1 MTNLPYQGLPSWPA
15 YLTMMAGLES
25 AMLHYHLVVAEF
37 IQVAAAA
44 TRLHRSI
51 YGALR

>member
-15 YLTMMAGLES
+15 YLES
-25 AMLHYHLVVAEF
+25 AMLRYHFVMAEF

-51 YGALR
+51 YGTLR

>member
-15 YLTMMAGLES
+15 YLES
-25 AMLHYHLVVAEF
+25 AMLRYHFVVAEF
-37 IQVAAAA
+37 DQVTLSVA
-44 TRLHRSI
+44 RLHRST

>member
-15 YLTMMAGLES
+15 YLES
-25 AMLHYHLVVAEF
+25 AMLRYHFVMAELDQVTRAVA
-37 IQVAAAA
+37 
-44 TRLHRSI
+44 RLHRSI

>member
-15 YLTMMAGLES
+15 YLES
-25 AMLHYHLVVAEF
+25 EMLRYHFVVAKF

-44 TRLHRSI
+44 TRLHHST